1 MCVFFPFLI
10 SILYVNLRNAL
21 IKKKLKKLNI
31 KKLESDNRQPFASD
45 KFIEFASTYSFEL
58 VTSSLTY
65 AQSNGKNVEEK
76 LRLTKS
82 KQSMYYNRGAK
93 ELDELH
99 SGDRFRIQLQHSQL
113 GKKKEWTPTKVERK
127 VDIQSYQVQTEDG

>member
-1 MCVFFPFLI
+1 MCLFPFLN
-10 SILYVNLRNAL
+10 LYFVCKPKKCFNKEK
-21 IKKKLKKLNI
+21 IKKIKY
-31 KKLESDNRQPFASD
+31 KKLESDNRQPFASG

-58 VTSSLTY
+58 VTSSPTY

>member
-1 MCVFFPFLI
+1 M
-10 SILYVNLRNAL
+10 
-21 IKKKLKKLNI
+21 
-31 KKLESDNRQPFASD
+31 
-45 KFIEFASTYSFEL
+45 
-58 VTSSLTY
+58 TSSPSY

-99 SGDRFRIQLQHSQL
+99 AGDRFRIQLQHSQL